1 MSNIVEGLIIGV
13 GAGVTTAIMLWIGQL
28 LFWWWQRREQ
38 KTYIRNLI
46 AEQVKTI
53 LTANDLPHPKPGE
66 NPIPADCF
74 RYVIFRE
81 LQSDLE
87 VAISSRATALK
98 YHEVSALRKVMA
110 DIDRVLTDLSPLR
123 DRKIMPLRIA
133 EIFHESVLK
142 LCWLGLPR
150 DLRAES
156 LTQPS

>member
-1 MSNIVEGLIIGV
+1 MSNIVEGLVIGV
-13 GAGVTTAIMLWIGQL
+13 GAGVTTAITLGIWHL
-28 LFWWWQRREQ
+28 LIWCWQRREQ

-46 AEQVKTI
+46 AGPVKTI

-66 NPIPADCF
+66 NPIPADCV
-74 RYVIFRE
+74 RYVIFRK

-87 VAISSRATALK
+87 VAMSSRATALK
-98 YHEVSALRKVMA
+98 YHEVSALREVMA
-110 DIDRVLTDLSPLR
+110 GIDLVLTDLPLR
-123 DRKIMPLRIA
+123 DRKIMPLSIA
-133 EIFHESVLK
+133 ESFYGGVLE

>member
-13 GAGVTTAIMLWIGQL
+13 GAGLTTAITLGLGRL
-28 LFWWWQRREQ
+28 LIWCWHRREQ

-46 AEQVKTI
+46 AGPVKTI
-53 LTANDLPHPKPGE
+53 LTADDLPPPEPGG
-66 NPIPADCF
+66 NPVPADCV
-74 RYVIFRE
+74 RYVIFRK

-98 YHEVSALRKVMA
+98 YHEVSALREVMA
-110 DIDRVLTDLSPLR
+110 RTDLLLTNLTLHARKAIPL
-123 DRKIMPLRIA
+123 KIA
-133 EIFHESVLK
+133 EGFYDDVRG